1 MKLAHGVLAV
11 IESGSTQVGTL
22 KNKNKIKK
30 RKRQ

>member
-22 KNKNKIKK
+22 KNKIKTKK